1 MKKLPVI
8 ALVFLLLLSLC
19 ACGSKEKP
27 CEHDWVLQ
35 TDFHPTCTASGYQD
49 FTCSICGE
57 TYHLKTA
64 DALGHTPKNTN
75 YTKISNPTC
84 TKNGSRS
91 NVCSVCGAE
100 YTETVPSLGHNYVDG
115 KCTRCGE
122 RKDSGVRLDDAEAFT
137 VAEAM
142 VKQKLKAPSTA
153 KFCLYTE
160 ATITHDK
167 DVYTVK
173 GWVDAQNSF
182 GATLRSNW
190 TVTFTAVK
198 SGGKIGGEHGT
209 VTID

>member
-1 MKKLPVI
+1 MKKLTVI
-8 ALVFLLLLSLC
+8 ALTLLLLLSLC
-19 ACGSKEKP
+19 ACSKP
-27 CEHDWVLQ
+27 CPHDWVL
-35 TDFHPTCTASGYQD
+35 DFKYDPTCTTNGYQD
-49 FTCSICGE
+49 FHCSICGE
-57 TYHLKTA
+57 TYRLDTGRA
-64 DALGHTPKNTN
+64 TGHSPKDGKFTQV
-75 YTKISNPTC
+75 SDPTC
-84 TKNGSRS
+84 TKTGSKTA
-91 NVCSVCGAE
+91 VCAVCGQT
-100 YTETVPSLGHNYVDG
+100 YSVSIPSLGHNYVDG

-122 RKDSGVRLDDAEAFT
+122 KKDSGVRLDDAEAFT

-142 VKQKLKAPSTA
+142 VKQKLKSPSTA

-167 DVYTVK
+167 DVYTVS

-198 SGGKIGGEHGT
+198 SGGKIGGEHGK

>member
-1 MKKLPVI
+1 MKKLPVLI
-8 ALVFLLLLSLC
+8 LALLLLVSVC
-19 ACGSKEKP
+19 ACSRP
-27 CEHDWVLQ
+27 CAHDWVL
-35 TDFHPTCTASGYQD
+35 DFKHDADCVSAGYQE
-49 FTCSICGE
+49 FHCSVCGE
-57 TYHLKTA
+57 TYHLDTGLA
-64 DALGHTPKNTN
+64 TGHTPKNAE
-75 YTKISNPTC
+75 YQKVSDPTC
-84 TKNGSRS
+84 TKDGSKT
-91 NVCSVCGAE
+91 NVCSVCGR
-100 YTETVPSLGHNYVDG
+100 TFSVSIPRLGHDYKDG

-122 RKDSGVRLDDAEAFT
+122 KKDSGVRLDDAEAFT